1 MAFRLPWLGLV
12 FGVCSA
18 FLLAPRSDASDG
30 GRRAFVEKYCYDCH
44 DADGKKG
51 GLNLEA
57 LSTDFND
64 TAAFSEWVKIHD
76 RVEKGEMPPKKKK
89 RPAPA
94 DLESFTNSLSAAL
107 FDADEAH
114 VKKEGRATERRLN
127 RYEYQDTL
135 RALLSLPY
143 LEVKAFLPEDRE
155 SHGFNKIGD
164 ALDVSH
170 VQMTRYLAAA
180 DFALRQSMAPQVKK
194 PESKTTRYYTWQQGE
209 FFGKIKLEGPLN
221 RRTFPL
227 VGTELQTNLMAEPRP
242 QRPKDES
249 PERREKEAMAVV
261 VSTYEPTEIRFGGFR
276 APVAGRYHLKFSGYS
291 VWLNAKYTE
300 ASAGKRPEPVTIYAE
315 TPPRSLRKLG
325 SFDFNPDP
333 TVCEIDAYLLAGE
346 TIRPDAARFFRSRPP
361 DFKNPLQTREGMPAV
376 AFSWM
381 EVEGPI
387 FDQWPPAG
395 HQLLFGDLPM
405 KDREPIVTTNR
416 RGMTRHRPGGVEV
429 TSENPSAD
437 AEHLLR
443 GFMKRAYRR
452 PVQDEDVSRFTK
464 VVQYALTNGYSFTDA
479 MIAGYTGVLCSPGF
493 LYLKES
499 PGKLDDWALAER
511 LSYFL
516 WNSSPDDELRALAQ
530 KGELHQRETLRAQT
544 ERLLNDPRSAQFID
558 AFLDY
563 WLDLRLISGTAPD
576 EELYPD
582 YQLDDWLAESM
593 IAETQGFFT
602 ELLKGDLGVT
612 NLVDSKFAVLNE
624 RLATHYQIPN
634 VSGPEMRRVTLP
646 DDSVRGGLLTQASVL
661 KVTANGTTTSPVKR
675 GVWIMTRLLGEP
687 PPPPPPNLPAVEPDI
702 RGATTIREQLAKHRS
717 QESCNA
723 CHRNIDPAGFA
734 LESFDVMGGWRDRY
748 RSVGKG
754 DAVHGSGH
762 NGILYH
768 FCLGQWVDSSGE
780 MPDGRHFAD
789 IRDLKKCLLSDE
801 EKLARN
807 LAEQLTVYATGAPIR
822 FSDRPAIAK
831 MLADTRAKGYGVR
844 SLVHEV
850 VQSDL
855 FLNK

>member
-1 MAFRLPWLGLV
+1 
-12 FGVCSA
+12 
-18 FLLAPRSDASDG
+18 
-30 GRRAFVEKYCYDCH
+30 
-44 DADGKKG
+44 
-51 GLNLEA
+51 
-57 LSTDFND
+57 
-64 TAAFSEWVKIHD
+64 
-76 RVEKGEMPPKKKK
+76 
-89 RPAPA
+89 
-94 DLESFTNSLSAAL
+94 
-107 FDADEAH
+107 
-114 VKKEGRATERRLN
+114 
-127 RYEYQDTL
+127 
-135 RALLSLPY
+135 
-143 LEVKAFLPEDRE
+143 
-155 SHGFNKIGD
+155 
-164 ALDVSH
+164 
-170 VQMTRYLAAA
+170 
-180 DFALRQSMAPQVKK
+180 
-194 PESKTTRYYTWQQGE
+194 
-209 FFGKIKLEGPLN
+209 
-221 RRTFPL
+221 
-227 VGTELQTNLMAEPRP
+227 
-242 QRPKDES
+242 
-249 PERREKEAMAVV
+249 
-261 VSTYEPTEIRFGGFR
+261 
-276 APVAGRYHLKFSGYS
+276 

-405 KDREPIVTTNR
+405 HDRDPIVSTNR
-416 RGMTRHRPGGVEV
+416 RGMTRRRPGGVEV

-437 AEHLLR
+437 AERLLR

-452 PVQDEDVSRFTK
+452 PIQDEEVSRFTK

-516 WNSSPDDELRALAQ
+516 WNSCPDDELRTLAQ

-612 NLVDSKFAVLNE
+612 NLVDSKFAILNE

-780 MPDGRHFAD
+780 MPDGRHFSD